1 MSFDRNVSRKPCLVG
16 GVKGHNMNKTSF
28 ADILFATGVSGK
40 PGRRAGSFNQNEN
53 LIEGNQK
60 GINRKS
66 LPFLKAIKNTRN

>member
-1 MSFDRNVSRKPCLVG
+1 
-16 GVKGHNMNKTSF
+16 MNKTSF

-53 LIEGNQK
+53 LIEGNHK